1 MDSIT
6 TAAAIIAII
15 FAAVLAWLVA
25 LRGIMLGLDVVLAV
39 LAIGSTVIFAMAVAL
54 MNSWSFS
61 AQFLREEAERAGTVY
76 VYQQTPK
83 PVVPLKV

>member
-61 AQFLREEAERAGTVY
+61 TSAIPERRSRTCWNRICLSTNA
-76 VYQQTPK
+76 
-83 PVVPLKV
+83 